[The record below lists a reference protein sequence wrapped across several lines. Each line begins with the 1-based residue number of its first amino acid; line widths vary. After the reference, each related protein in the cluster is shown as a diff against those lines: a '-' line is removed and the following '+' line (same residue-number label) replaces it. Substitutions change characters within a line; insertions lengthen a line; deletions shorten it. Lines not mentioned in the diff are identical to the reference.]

1 MTVAQVV
8 VLEERGFGFVTFFR
22 KAGALA
28 ALDALSGRVVNGK
41 RLIVKRKNRTD
52 GDTSSDFS
60 FGVRFG
66 SHVRSHGS
74 QSSEQIGKHST
85 FGRGTCFTCGR
96 PGHKMMECPVNFGV
110 SKYESVAGEDF
121 KVCVDNLPPG
131 IMWQEVKDLFERE
144 VGTTSYAMPRMEHGG
159 QGSGIIGF
167 ERKVEQELALV
178 KMDGYEFGGRRLQ
191 VKSYV
196 CSNRESANGLWKDF
210 IQRDSCLWC
219 EQLGHWCGLNSRGCL
234 PIDWETLQ
242 RAVAHVAGC
251 LAAASHDV
259 GTQHHKLGTNMSKPT
274 KREHGCSD

>member
-1 MTVAQVV
+1 MV
-8 VLEERGFGFVTFFR
+8 VLEERGFGFVTFAR
-22 KAGALA
+22 KADALA

-41 RLIVKRKNRTD
+41 RLIVKRKNRTE

-60 FGVRFG
+60 CGVRFG
-66 SHVRSHGS
+66 SHVWSHGS

-167 ERKVEQELALV
+167 ERKVEQELALL

-191 VKSYV
+191 VKNYV
-196 CSNRESANGLWKDF
+196 CSNRQSANGLGNRAPSRLRISEFVLYSRLLADF
-210 IQRDSCLWC
+210 LSHLGKWVKLINFEAENEFFLHLGGCKTTKYHIYTLILQCSC
-219 EQLGHWCGLNSRGCL
+219 H
-234 PIDWETLQ
+234 
-242 RAVAHVAGC
+242 
-251 LAAASHDV
+251 
-259 GTQHHKLGTNMSKPT
+259 
-274 KREHGCSD
+274 

>member
-1 MTVAQVV
+1 M
-8 VLEERGFGFVTFFR
+8 
-22 KAGALA
+22 
-28 ALDALSGRVVNGK
+28 
-41 RLIVKRKNRTD
+41 D
-52 GDTSSDFS
+52 GETSSDFS

-131 IMWQEVKDLFERE
+131 IMWQEVKELFERE

-167 ERKVEQELALV
+167 ERKVEQELALI

-191 VKSYV
+191 SFLELLH
-196 CSNRESANGLWKDF
+196 SRHHRLPANRGPAHH
-210 IQRDSCLWC
+210 
-219 EQLGHWCGLNSRGCL
+219 GHR
-234 PIDWETLQ
+234 PE
-242 RAVAHVAGC
+242 
-251 LAAASHDV
+251 
-259 GTQHHKLGTNMSKPT
+259 
-274 KREHGCSD
+274 EHGPHEQSPAHPSKAADRGSTCRNEGQQGPD